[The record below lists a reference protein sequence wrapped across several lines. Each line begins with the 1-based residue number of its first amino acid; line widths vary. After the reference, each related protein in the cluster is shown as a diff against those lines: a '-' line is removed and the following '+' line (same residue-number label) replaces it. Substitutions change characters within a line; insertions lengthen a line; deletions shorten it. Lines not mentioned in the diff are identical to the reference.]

1 MQIGVIN
8 AAAVILTHVLAFLP
22 TRIATRAILPPLT
35 RPGILSLLAL
45 LTRRLLTLLAPTH
58 SDWRDNAPPDTPRYN
73 QFTCVTDPQVLSLLA
88 LTHVLALLPRHIVIA
103 AYIMALASGAIML
116 HLTRRY
122 SVYSLLLVQT
132 YKY

>member
-22 TRIATRAILPPLT
+22 RRIATDAIMPPLT
-35 RPGILSLLAL
+35 R
-45 LTRRLLTLLAPTH
+45 
-58 SDWRDNAPPDTPRYN
+58 RYT

-88 LTHVLALLPRHIVIA
+88 LTHAFASLPRHIVIA
-103 AYIMALASGAIML
+103 ACIMALVTGAIRP

-122 SVYSLLLVQT
+122 SVYVLLLVQK